1 MSVVSML
8 DLDVSSIHFEPL
20 DPAGGDL
27 LGQDGLH
34 RDRRQMRAWGGFRVT
49 GRVRTARTACRAAH
63 FSLVGTR
70 ISRPPR
76 TGWCVSSGQK

>member
-34 RDRRQMRAWGGFRVT
+34 RDRRQMRAAPGV
-49 GRVRTARTACRAAH
+49 A
-63 FSLVGTR
+63 
-70 ISRPPR
+70 
-76 TGWCVSSGQK
+76 SG